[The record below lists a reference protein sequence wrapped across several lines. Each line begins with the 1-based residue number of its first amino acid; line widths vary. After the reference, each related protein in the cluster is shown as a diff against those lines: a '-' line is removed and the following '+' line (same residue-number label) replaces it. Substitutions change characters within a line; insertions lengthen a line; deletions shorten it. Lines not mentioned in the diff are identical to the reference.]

1 MTFLKTA
8 AALIALS
15 LTAMPVLAQDITRHP
30 IPNSDFPLLQAVE
43 VPAGKT
49 TVYLSGTVPAVM
61 NEGAEKTS
69 VEA

>member
-30 IPNSDFPLLQAVE
+30 IPYSDFPILQAVE

-49 TVYLSGTVPAVM
+49 TV
-61 NEGAEKTS
+61 
-69 VEA
+69 